1 MIRFFLRRLISA
13 AVVLFIVASA
23 AFFVLN
29 LTGDPVTA
37 VLQGTGA
44 SQEEIAAL
52 KSKLG
57 YDRPIMVRYGDFLW
71 SVAHGDFGVSIR
83 YGQPSIDMVMERLP
97 YTLMLGGAAIAIIVA
112 LGLPLG
118 ILAAVFKG
126 GWFDRFVSAAT
137 GLAQSVPHFVV
148 GPLLI
153 LFFAVLL
160 RWLPVSGRATSSSI
174 VLPAFTLALYPLA
187 LVARVLRASM
197 LETIEQDYV
206 LTAQAKG
213 LSPPVIVMRHM
224 VRNALLPALTV
235 IALQIIA
242 MIGGTI
248 VVESIFGWPGLG
260 SFARDTLLARDFPL
274 AQTIII
280 FVAGAVVTINLVT
293 DVVYALVDPRI
304 RLK

>member
-1 MIRFFLRRLISA
+1 MIRFVLRRLISA
-13 AVVLFIVASA
+13 FIVLFIVASVT
-23 AFFVLN
+23 FFVLN

-57 YDRPIMVRYGDFLW
+57 YDRPIIVRYGDFLW
-71 SVAHGDFGVSIR
+71 AMAHGDFGESIR
-83 YGQPSIDMVMERLP
+83 FGQPSIDMVMERLP

-118 ILAAVFKG
+118 ILAAVFKDS
-126 GWFDRFVSAAT
+126 WFDRCVSAAT

-153 LFFAVLL
+153 LFFAVMLK
-160 RWLPVSGRATSSSI
+160 WLPVSGGATTSSI
-174 VLPAFTLALYPLA
+174 VLPASTLALYPMA
-187 LVARVLRASM
+187 LVTRVLRASM
-197 LETIEQDYV
+197 LDTIEQDYV

-213 LSPPVIVMRHM
+213 LSHPAIVARHM

-235 IALQIIA
+235 ISLQVIA

-260 SFARDTLLARDFPL
+260 SFARDTLLASDFPL

-293 DVVYALVDPRI
+293 DIVYALVDPRI
-304 RLK
+304 RLQ

>member
-1 MIRFFLRRLISA
+1 MIRFVLRRLVSA
-13 AVVLFIVASA
+13 FVVLFVVASA
-23 AFFVLN
+23 TFFVLN

-37 VLQGTGA
+37 VLQGTGS

-97 YTLMLGGAAIAIIVA
+97 YTLMLDGAAIAIIVV

-118 ILAAVFKG
+118 ILAASFKS

-160 RWLPVSGRATSSSI
+160 RWVPVSGGATYSSI
-174 VLPAFTLALYPLA
+174 VLPALTLALYPLA

-197 LETIEQDYV
+197 LETIDQDYV
-206 LTAQAKG
+206 LTARAKG
-213 LSPPVIVMRHM
+213 LSQPVIVLRHM
-224 VRNALLPALTV
+224 VRNALLPVLTV
-235 IALQIIA
+235 ISLQIIA

-260 SFARDTLLARDFPL
+260 SFARDTLLASDFPL

-280 FVAGAVVTINLVT
+280 FVAAAVVTINLVT
-293 DVVYALVDPRI
+293 DIVYALVDPRI
-304 RLK
+304 RLE

>member
-1 MIRFFLRRLISA
+1 MIRFILRRLVSA
-13 AVVLFIVASA
+13 FAVLFIVASA
-23 AFFVLN
+23 TFFVLN

-57 YDRPIMVRYGDFLW
+57 YDRPIMVRYGSFVW

-83 YGQPSIDMVMERLP
+83 YGQRSIDMVMERLP
-97 YTLMLGGAAIAIIVA
+97 YTLMLGSAAIAIMVA

-118 ILAAVFKG
+118 ILAAVFKD

-137 GLAQSVPHFVV
+137 GLAQSVPHFVI
-148 GPLLI
+148 GPLFI

-160 RWLPVSGRATSSSI
+160 RWLPVSGSATSSSI

-187 LVARVLRASM
+187 LVTRVLRASM
-197 LETIEQDYV
+197 LEVIKQDYV

-213 LSPPVIVMRHM
+213 LSRSVIVLRHM
-224 VRNALLPALTV
+224 VRNALLPVLTV
-235 IALQIIA
+235 ISLQIIA

-260 SFARDTLLARDFPL
+260 SFARDTLLASDFPL

-280 FVAGAVVTINLVT
+280 FVATAVVTINLIT
-293 DVVYALVDPRI
+293 DIVYALVDPRI
-304 RLK
+304 GLK

>member
-1 MIRFFLRRLISA
+1 
-13 AVVLFIVASA
+13 
-23 AFFVLN
+23 
-29 LTGDPVTA
+29 PVTA

-44 SQEEIAAL
+44 SQDEIAAL

-57 YDRPIMVRYGDFLW
+57 YDQPILVRYGEFLW
-71 SVAHGDFGVSIR
+71 SAAHGDFGVSIR
-83 YGQPSIDMVMERLP
+83 YGQPSIEMVMERLP
-97 YTLMLGGAAIAIIVA
+97 YTLMLGGASISIIVA

-118 ILAAVFKG
+118 ILAAISKG
-126 GWFDRFVSAAT
+126 GVFDRLVSTAT

-153 LFFAVLL
+153 LLFAVLL
-160 RWLPVSGRATSSSI
+160 KWLPVSGAATPFSI

-187 LVARVLRASM
+187 LVARVLRSSM
-197 LETIEQDYV
+197 LETTAQDYV
-206 LTAQAKG
+206 LTARAKG
-213 LSPPVIVMRHM
+213 LPPAAIVLRHM
-224 VRNALLPALTV
+224 VRNALLPVLTV
-235 IALQIIA
+235 IALQIVA

-260 SFARDTLLARDFPL
+260 SFARDTLLASDFPL

-293 DVVYALVDPRI
+293 DIIYALVDPRI

>member
-1 MIRFFLRRLISA
+1 MIRFIALRIA
-13 AVVLFIVASA
+13 AAFVVLFVVASA
-23 AFFVLN
+23 TFFVLN

-52 KSKLG
+52 KVELG
-57 YDRPIMVRYGDFLW
+57 YDRPIIVRYGEFIW

-97 YTLMLGGAAIAIIVA
+97 YTLILGGTAIAIVVV
-112 LGLPLG
+112 LGLPIG
-118 ILAAVFKG
+118 ILAALFRG
-126 GWFDRFVSAAT
+126 GWFDRVFSAAT

-160 RWLPVSGRATSSSI
+160 GWLPVSGGASSSSI
-174 VLPAFTLALYPLA
+174 ILPALTLALYPLA
-187 LVARVLRASM
+187 LVSRVLRASM

-206 LTAQAKG
+206 LTAESKG
-213 LSPPVIVMRHM
+213 LSKPVIVLRHM
-224 VRNALLPALTV
+224 ARNALLPVLTV

-248 VVESIFGWPGLG
+248 VVESIFSWPGLG
-260 SFARDTLLARDFPL
+260 SFARDTLLASDFPL

-280 FVAGAVVTINLVT
+280 FVAAAVVTINLVV
-293 DVVYALVDPRI
+293 DIVYALVDPRI

>member
-1 MIRFFLRRLISA
+1 MIRFVLRRLVSA
-13 AVVLFIVASA
+13 FVVLFIVASA
-23 AFFVLN
+23 TFFVLN

-57 YDRPIMVRYGDFLW
+57 YDRPIMVRYGEHNHVVVDW
-71 SVAHGDFGVSIR
+71 AMR

-160 RWLPVSGRATSSSI
+160 RWLPVSGGATSSSI

-213 LSPPVIVMRHM
+213 LSRPVIVLRHM
-224 VRNALLPALTV
+224 VRNALLPVLTV
-235 IALQIIA
+235 ISLQIIA

-260 SFARDTLLARDFPL
+260 SFARDTLLASDFPL

-293 DVVYALVDPRI
+293 DIVYALVDPRI